1 MRGVIG
7 GLFSGSLSTGLH
19 LGTISLK
26 VFGKN
31 TKRLHSL
38 WSSIIVL
45 TFESSVLLGIVSLL
59 FGTLLFKITAPTALT
74 IFGVLIATMG
84 LSLLLISPMT
94 LAIAFS
100 AFGKGLDP
108 DVVVYPIQ
116 STIADIL
123 VTLCYALVLSMLF
136 FWDVG
141 WLIVLG
147 ICIGFM
153 SIASITFYENRK
165 EPEFI
170 KTIKETIYTTVL
182 VAFIVNITGSILHE
196 IVEFVG
202 QRPEIFAVYPALIN
216 VVGDVGAIVGSTATT
231 KLALG
236 TLNSSFRSIKN
247 HKNQII
253 GVWSASLVVYT
264 MLALIASFY
273 QLPFNLPSTLRFI
286 GLLLATNLYAAF
298 FMILISFSVAILT
311 FHKGLDPDNFV
322 IPVESS
328 LADTITTVSLWVML
342 NLIGG
347 F

>member
-1 MRGVIG
+1 
-7 GLFSGSLSTGLH
+7 
-19 LGTISLK
+19 
-26 VFGKN
+26 
-31 TKRLHSL
+31 
-38 WSSIIVL
+38 
-45 TFESSVLLGIVSLL
+45 
-59 FGTLLFKITAPTALT
+59 
-74 IFGVLIATMG
+74 
-84 LSLLLISPMT
+84 
-94 LAIAFS
+94 
-100 AFGKGLDP
+100 
-108 DVVVYPIQ
+108 
-116 STIADIL
+116 
-123 VTLCYALVLSMLF
+123 MLF

-153 SIASITFYENRK
+153 SIVSITFYENRK